1 MSAGQI
7 VRCRMNKHKAL
18 ETMCRR
24 CINYEVCQA
33 TRCEPKKVLQQAI
46 KESEEDGD

>member
-1 MSAGQI
+1 MDN
-7 VRCRMNKHKAL
+7 CEAL

-33 TRCEPKKVLQQAI
+33 TGCEPKKVLQQAI
-46 KESEEDGD
+46 KESKEDGN